1 MIPRRRPA
9 RAPGF
14 PIPAFLPARDA
25 AAIARINAA
34 AARMWREIE
43 AAVGGQG
50 GDAANRARQ
59 QARLDIDRAAQWAV
73 VALFECSTATGAASD
88 ARTDDTDPRG

>member
-1 MIPRRRPA
+1 MTPRRRPA
-9 RAPGF
+9 RVPGF
-14 PIPAFLPARDA
+14 PIPAWMPPQQA
-25 AAIARINAA
+25 ATMQRINAA

-73 VALFECSTATGAASD
+73 VALIECGTATGAPPD
-88 ARTDDTDPRG
+88 ARTDESDDRG